1 MTAATVSVPSRR
13 RGLDWPRVFCVARTD
28 LKQLIQARDFWI
40 PMLALGAIFFF
51 VVPTILLLVIT
62 RVSDVNIVKQLSTT
76 LSVLPQ
82 QAQNAI
88 RGNTG
93 QARAAYAMAVYL
105 FAPVAVVVPLTI
117 STAVGAA
124 TIVGERERGTGEF
137 LAHSPAGVREIYLGK
152 LIASLVPGYFTTIVG
167 FGFYALIVNTIVGP
181 EVGGWFFPTPQWW
194 VLMLWVVPPFL
205 ALTLSLVLR
214 LSARV
219 KSTAAAQQASGLVSL
234 PLIMV
239 AYSQSTGALFG
250 AAGVSW
256 IIGGVAWIAAFIGL
270 SRGMRAVTRARL
282 LGVADEACSPLS
294 DIVSF
299 DGKRASGGGAD
310 GVDQLVGGAERE
322 AADGAVGVADHAF
335 AVDHEHRA
343 AVEPDRPDDA
353 VGDPDGLVLV
363 GEQREAEPAL
373 VVREPLVALRP
384 TAG

>member
-1 MTAATVSVPSRR
+1 MTATTVPAPSSSSSSSSSTARR
-13 RGLDWPRVFCVARTD
+13 RGLDWPRVFTVARTD

-62 RVSDVNIVKQLSTT
+62 RISDVNIVKQLSTT

-82 QAQNAI
+82 QAQHAI
-88 RGNTG
+88 RGSTG

-137 LAHSPAGVREIYLGK
+137 LAHSPAGIREIYLGK

-167 FGFYALIVNTIVGP
+167 FGCYALIVNLIVGP

-256 IIGGVAWIAAFIGL
+256 IIGGVAWIAAFFGL

-282 LGVADEACSPLS
+282 LGVADEA
-294 DIVSF
+294 
-299 DGKRASGGGAD
+299 
-310 GVDQLVGGAERE
+310 
-322 AADGAVGVADHAF
+322 
-335 AVDHEHRA
+335 
-343 AVEPDRPDDA
+343 
-353 VGDPDGLVLV
+353 
-363 GEQREAEPAL
+363 
-373 VVREPLVALRP
+373 
-384 TAG
+384 